1 MMNSDN
7 APKEIVKTNID
18 LANMEKGLMDENQQP
33 SDQQELERLF
43 LNTRGGARV
52 GESRELHRVG
62 AGESSASTTTDTNT
76 SFATL
81 STTKWT
87 IGSCPFSSLF
97 FHNLA
102 AV

>member
-18 LANMEKGLMDENQQP
+18 LANMEKGLMDKNQQP
-33 SDQQELERLF
+33 YDQQELERLF

-52 GESRELHRVG
+52 GENRELHRVG
-62 AGESSASTTTDTNT
+62 AGQSSASTTTDTNT

-81 STTKWT
+81 TTTKWT
-87 IGSCPFSSLF
+87 IDSCHFSSLF